1 MGLQRETAVGF
12 KSAAAALTPL
22 ILPFLLFVMYSALI
36 LRHPSLNSHSA
47 TACRVLFHMWTI
59 NTFLSFTGSTA

>member
-12 KSAAAALTPL
+12 KSAAADLTPL
-22 ILPFLLFVMYSALI
+22 ILPFLLSVMYSALI

-47 TACRVLFHMWTI
+47 TACMVLFHMLTI
-59 NTFLSFTGSTA
+59 NTFLSFIGSTA